1 MRRPRPA
8 DALVCRL
15 DTVLRAA
22 TGSVLRQ
29 RRPYPAAAVEQVA
42 PLDEAASRHA
52 AGLMRVNHAGEVCAQ
67 ALYVGQSL
75 LARSERT
82 RARLLEAA
90 REEGDHLFW
99 CEARLAE
106 LGARPSRLDPL
117 WFGGAL
123 AIGLSAAVFGDRAS
137 LGFVEETERQVVRH
151 LEGHLAELPPADR
164 RSRAVVEVMRADEA
178 RHADDARTR
187 GALPMPWPV
196 RRLMGLQARVMTTLA
211 YWI

>member
-8 DALVCRL
+8 DALVTRL

-22 TGSVLRQ
+22 TRSALRQ
-29 RRPYPAAAVEQVA
+29 RRPYPAATVEQA
-42 PLDEAASRHA
+42 GPLDAAASRHA

-67 ALYVGQSL
+67 ALYVGQAL
-75 LARSERT
+75 LARRART
-82 RARLLEAA
+82 RERLLEAA

-106 LGARPSRLDPL
+106 LGARPSRLDPF
-117 WFGGAL
+117 WFTGAL
-123 AIGLSAAVFGDRAS
+123 AIGMSAAALGDRAS

-151 LEGHLAELPPADR
+151 LEGHLDELPPADR
-164 RSRAVVEVMRADEA
+164 RSRAVVEEMRADEA
-178 RHADDARTR
+178 RHAEDARAR
-187 GALPMPWPV
+187 GALPLPWPV
-196 RRLMGLQARVMTTLA
+196 RRLMRLQARVMTTLA